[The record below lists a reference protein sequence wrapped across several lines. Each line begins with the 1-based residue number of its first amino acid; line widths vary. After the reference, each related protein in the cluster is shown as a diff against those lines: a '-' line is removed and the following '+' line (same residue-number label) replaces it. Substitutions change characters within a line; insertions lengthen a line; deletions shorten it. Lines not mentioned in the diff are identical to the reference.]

1 MLRLSLS
8 EVNALLMSENCD
20 QQILRDKMH
29 SVSAELQENRSLI
42 ANYDVEQLNAVALSV
57 CFNGRRSERRTS

>member
-1 MLRLSLS
+1 
-8 EVNALLMSENCD
+8 MSENCD